1 MAGHTHT
8 HTLTHSQAKSVKEV
22 LLEQEGLEKVWVVHN
37 QGFTL
42 GTVIH
47 DTPMRSNLSAH
58 ITLVRYQV
66 STEDGKGE
74 RRIVM
79 GREKG

>member
-1 MAGHTHT
+1 MHTH
-8 HTLTHSQAKSVKEV
+8 THSQAKSVEEV
-22 LLEQEGLEKVWVVHN
+22 LLEQQGLEKVWVVHN

-47 DTPMRSNLSAH
+47 DTPKRSNLSAH

-66 STEDGKGE
+66 STENGKGE
-74 RRIVM
+74 RKVEY
-79 GREKG
+79 RERDWRGGEE

>member
-1 MAGHTHT
+1 M
-8 HTLTHSQAKSVKEV
+8 
-22 LLEQEGLEKVWVVHN
+22 EQQGLEKVWVVHN

-42 GTVIH
+42 GTVVH
-47 DTPMRSNLSAH
+47 DTPKRSNLSAH

-74 RRIVM
+74 RKVEYGERDEGGIRRK
-79 GREKG
+79 REGQGEGELS